1 MNHSAIHFSR
11 HFEHLNDKNV
21 FAVNYENVVGAVGF
35 VSVLFP
41 TLLPLGLIKVDRE
54 TGKEIRDANGL
65 CVRCGPGEPGEF
77 VGLIQRNHPVRD
89 FDGYAA
95 DSNATRSKII
105 SDVWKKGDMCFRYW
119 KVLLWSDFYNA
130 QKFEKSNKN
139 Y

>member
-1 MNHSAIHFSR
+1 M
-11 HFEHLNDKNV
+11 
-21 FAVNYENVVGAVGF
+21 GAVGF

-65 CVRCGPGEPGEF
+65 CLRCGPGEPGEF

-95 DSNATRSKII
+95 DSKSTRSKLI
-105 SDVWKKGDMCFRYW
+105 SDVWKKGDTCFRSGDIR
-119 KVLLWSDFYNA
+119 VSDDFGWLVFRDSA
-130 QKFEKSNKN
+130 GDTFR
-139 Y
+139 

>member
-1 MNHSAIHFSR
+1 M
-11 HFEHLNDKNV
+11 

-105 SDVWKKGDMCFRYW
+105 SDVWKKGDMCFRYS
-119 KVLLWSDFYNA
+119 KLLLWSDFYSA
-130 QKFEKSNKN
+130 QKFVSMKSIQNAT
-139 Y
+139 